1 MSIEFL
7 DPTHESATA
16 EFKPAPRLRSLKG
29 KTLAIISNGKRS
41 TKPFFDAV
49 EREFRDRHAVAEV
62 ARLTKN
68 NYSAP
73 VEAEL
78 LRAAE
83 KWQVL
88 IAGVGD

>member
-1 MSIEFL
+1 MSIKFL

-16 EFKPAPRLRSLKG
+16 EFKPAPRLLSLEG
-29 KTLAIISNGKRS
+29 TTLTIISNGKRS

-49 EREFRDRHAVAEV
+49 EREFKDRHAVADV
-62 ARLTKN
+62 VRLTKN

-78 LRAAE
+78 LQEAE
-83 KWQVL
+83 KWQAL